1 MPDLLD
7 GWFVL
12 LQDALANPLEKTRG
26 WRKAGSIFDLVRR
39 AACGVRRAACIGKSG
54 GSGNR

>member
-26 WRKAGSIFDLVRR
+26 WRKAGSIFDLVQRTLV
-39 AACGVRRAACIGKSG
+39 GVEG
-54 GSGNR
+54 GAIDENSYVFPE